1 MYRVSPHQPT
11 GGASA
16 QPGRDSLGRS
26 VGGGA
31 SAPAG
36 CSINDSVLHV
46 LAVLAAALLFG
57 TTGTSMVLGPDDTTP
72 LSVGAVRLVIG
83 GTGLAIIAFVL
94 ARRHA
99 RHTAAPAPGFGV
111 RPLGLMVLTG
121 LCLALYQP
129 LFFLGTE
136 RNGVAVG
143 TVVALGSA
151 PILAGLLEWVLTRRM
166 PSTTWM
172 MATALAT
179 VGVVLLGF
187 GGEAAAGGGGGGGT
201 DPIGLLA
208 SVGAGATF
216 AVIANTQRRLLDEG
230 WDPFTVVGSMG
241 ASSAVLSVFV
251 LPFVDLSWLG
261 TTSGLVMALWL
272 GLATISIAY
281 VMFTWGLGGLTAAT
295 AATLT
300 LGEPLTA
307 SVLGIVVLGE
317 RLSAL
322 AIVGLVILAA
332 GLALLAWGSRAPR
345 DPAPFAVEG

>member
-1 MYRVSPHQPT
+1 V
-11 GGASA
+11 
-16 QPGRDSLGRS
+16 
-26 VGGGA
+26 
-31 SAPAG
+31 
-36 CSINDSVLHV
+36 IHV

-57 TTGTSMVLGPDDTTP
+57 TTGTSMALGPDDTTP
-72 LSVGAVRLVIG
+72 LSVGAVRLAIG
-83 GTGLAIIAFVL
+83 GTGLAAIAFVL

-99 RHTAAPAPGFGV
+99 RLAARPAP
-111 RPLGLMVLTG
+111 RPGIRPVALMVLTG
-121 LCLALYQP
+121 FCLALYQP

-151 PILAGLLEWVLTRRM
+151 PILAGLLEWMLTRRV

-172 MATALAT
+172 LATALAT

-187 GGEAAAGGGGGGGT
+187 GGEAATTGGGGGT
-201 DPIGLLA
+201 DPVGLLA

-230 WDPFTVVGSMG
+230 WDPFTVVGAMG
-241 ASSAVLSVFV
+241 ASSAVISALV
-251 LPFVDLSWLG
+251 LPFVDLGWLA
-261 TTSGLVMALWL
+261 TAPGLVMALWM

-307 SVLGIVVLGE
+307 SILGIVVLEE
-317 RLSAL
+317 RLSVL
-322 AIVGLVILAA
+322 AIIGLVVLAVGLAM
-332 GLALLAWGSRAPR
+332 LAWGSRAPR
-345 DPAPFAVEG
+345 DPVPFAVEG

>member
-1 MYRVSPHQPT
+1 V
-11 GGASA
+11 
-16 QPGRDSLGRS
+16 
-26 VGGGA
+26 
-31 SAPAG
+31 
-36 CSINDSVLHV
+36 HV
-46 LAVLAAALLFG
+46 FAVLAAALLFG
-57 TTGTSMVLGPDDTTP
+57 TTGTSVALGPDDATP

-83 GTGLAIIAFVL
+83 GTGLAAIAFVL

-99 RHTAAPAPGFGV
+99 RRASTTPPRFGM
-111 RPLGLMVLTG
+111 RPLALLSLTG
-121 LCLALYQP
+121 FCLALYQP
-129 LFFLGTE
+129 LFFLGTD

-151 PILAGLLEWVLTRRM
+151 PILAGLLEWGLTRRV
-166 PSTTWM
+166 PSGTWM
-172 MATALAT
+172 LATGLAT

-187 GGEAAAGGGGGGGT
+187 GGEASGAGGGGGA
-201 DPIGLLA
+201 DPIGLLG

-216 AVIANTQRRLLDEG
+216 AVIANVQRRLLDEG

-241 ASSAVLSVFV
+241 ASSAVLSALV
-251 LPFVDLSWLG
+251 LPFVDLAWLA
-261 TTSGLVMALWL
+261 TTPGLVMALWL

-307 SVLGIVVLGE
+307 SILGIVVLGE

-345 DPAPFAVEG
+345 DPVPFAVEG

>member
-1 MYRVSPHQPT
+1 M
-11 GGASA
+11 
-16 QPGRDSLGRS
+16 
-26 VGGGA
+26 
-31 SAPAG
+31 
-36 CSINDSVLHV
+36 LHV
-46 LAVLAAALLFG
+46 FAVLAAALLFG
-57 TTGTSMVLGPDDTTP
+57 TTGTSMALGPDDTTP

-99 RHTAAPAPGFGV
+99 RRAVAPAPRFGI
-111 RPLGLMVLTG
+111 RPLALMVLTG
-121 LCLALYQP
+121 FCLALYQP

-151 PILAGLLEWVLTRRM
+151 PILAGLLEWVLTRRV
-166 PSTTWM
+166 PTTTWM
-172 MATALAT
+172 LATALAT
-179 VGVVLLGF
+179 VGVVMLGF
-187 GGEAAAGGGGGGGT
+187 GGEAPTAGSGGGT
-201 DPIGLLA
+201 DPIGLFA

-230 WDPFTVVGSMG
+230 WDPFTVVGAMG
-241 ASSAVLSVFV
+241 ASSAVLSAFV

-261 TTSGLVMALWL
+261 TTAGLVMALWL

-307 SVLGIVVLGE
+307 SILGIVVLGE

-345 DPAPFAVEG
+345 DPVPFAVEG